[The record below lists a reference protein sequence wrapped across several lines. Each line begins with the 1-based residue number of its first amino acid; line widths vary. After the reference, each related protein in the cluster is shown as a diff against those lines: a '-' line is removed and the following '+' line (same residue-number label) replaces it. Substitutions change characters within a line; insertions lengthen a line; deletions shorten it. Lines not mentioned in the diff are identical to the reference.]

1 MPATMH
7 TPMHTAAARAHPVAA
22 AQLHAVPKS
31 GPAGTKIITAMA
43 VAGAT
48 YAVASYVH
56 SQLKRE
62 SGDMDRIF
70 SKQNTAQVEAARKAD
85 LCVDTYGDPR
95 NNLLNF
101 LGWSS

>member
-7 TPMHTAAARAHPVAA
+7 TPMHSAARAHPVA

-31 GPAGTKIITAMA
+31 GPVASKILPTLA

-48 YAVASYVH
+48 YVVASYVQ

-62 SGDMDRIF
+62 SGDLDRIY
-70 SKQNTAQVEAARKAD
+70 SKQNTAEVEAARKAD

-95 NNLLNF
+95 NNLFNF
-101 LGWSS
+101 LGWS

>member
-1 MPATMH
+1 MPASMH

-22 AQLHAVPKS
+22 QLHAVPKA
-31 GPAGTKIITAMA
+31 GPVASKILPTLA

-48 YAVASYVH
+48 YAVASYVK

-62 SGDMDRIF
+62 AGDLDRIYA
-70 SKQNTAQVEAARKAD
+70 KQNTPEVEAARKAD
-85 LCVDTYGDPR
+85 LCVDSYGDPR